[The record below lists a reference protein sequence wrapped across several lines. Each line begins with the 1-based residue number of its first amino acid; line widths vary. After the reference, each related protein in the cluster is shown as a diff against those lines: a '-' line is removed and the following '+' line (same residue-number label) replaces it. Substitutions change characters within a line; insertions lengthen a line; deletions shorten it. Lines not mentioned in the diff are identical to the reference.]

1 MELAWV
7 HDGVFDEN
15 TLLKFMRRLVSIFW
29 KCIHMYNCIFWH
41 KIAGN
46 LGRFSKRT
54 AGCWVDYDMG
64 SRPRRAE
71 LLWCRKGDIFCKIS
85 WIWIEKFPRCVWSW
99 RCNKLFWFKGTQK
112 SWMHDG
118 SAITEKFQAIWASA
132 SGARNWLLG
141 GNYWVQDLEGQED
154 GKGLQ
159 FHRDKL
165 NFEFFVYLAKG
176 QEEGY
181 GHMGGYFGIN
191 INLTKLINLW
201 QNFESWLL
209 SCRFPRVCIGML
221 WQKSFGFKCSTR
233 NSANGTGSMPAEA
246 MGWQVENCNRS
257 AKYWILHKNCRGLWR
272 S

>member
-1 MELAWV
+1 MKVYLTKILLWKFTMAL
-7 HDGVFDEN
+7 VF
-15 TLLKFMRRLVSIFW
+15 MFW
-29 KCIHMYNCIFWH
+29 KCSHMYICIFWH
-41 KIAGN
+41 NFAGDM
-46 LGRFSKRT
+46 GMFSKGT
-54 AGCWVDYDMG
+54 AGGWVDYDMG

-85 WIWIEKFPRCVWSW
+85 WIWIAKFPRCVWSW

-141 GNYWVQDLEGQED
+141 GNYEVQDLEGQED
-154 GKGLQ
+154 GKGFLGKCGLQ
-159 FHRDKL
+159 FHQDKL

-181 GHMGGYFGIN
+181 GHMGGYFSIN

-201 QNFESWLL
+201 KVGKLTFVLQISKSLHRDDVAKKLWL
-209 SCRFPRVCIGML
+209 
-221 WQKSFGFKCSTR
+221 
-233 NSANGTGSMPAEA
+233 
-246 MGWQVENCNRS
+246 QV
-257 AKYWILHKNCRGLWR
+257 LHKKQCQWNRQDAGRSNGLAGWKLQQI
-272 S
+272 SKILNFT

>member
-1 MELAWV
+1 MKVYLTKILLWKFTMAL
-7 HDGVFDEN
+7 VF
-15 TLLKFMRRLVSIFW
+15 MFW
-29 KCIHMYNCIFWH
+29 KCSHMYICIFWH
-41 KIAGN
+41 NFAGDM
-46 LGRFSKRT
+46 GMFSKGT
-54 AGCWVDYDMG
+54 AGGWVDYDMG

-85 WIWIEKFPRCVWSW
+85 WIWIAKFPRCVWSW

-141 GNYWVQDLEGQED
+141 GNYEVQDSEGQED
-154 GKGLQ
+154 GKGILRKCGLQ
-159 FHRDKL
+159 FHQDKL

-181 GHMGGYFGIN
+181 GHMGGYLSIN
-191 INLTKLINLW
+191 INSTKLINLW
-201 QNFESWLL
+201 KILKTDFCLADFQEFASGRCGE
-209 SCRFPRVCIGML
+209 
-221 WQKSFGFKCSTR
+221 KSFGFKCSTR
-233 NSANGTGSMPAEA
+233 NSANGTGRMPAEA